1 MNQAISPVADSQ
13 DGAAL
18 SSLALRLKT
27 ETAAEHERM
36 HQLMGQADVFSS
48 REKYSQ
54 FTLSQYYFQLEI
66 EHLFEKDQVADHI
79 PDLDIRG
86 RSEQAKLDLQD
97 LGVQAQGQALV
108 SEQVTFPAALGWI
121 YVSEGSTLGA
131 AFLFKEAQKHLG
143 LSAENGARNLAAY
156 PEGRAKVWKRF
167 VQALDEAQFNK
178 EQQDQVVQGALD
190 AFNYFGELLINVDQ
204 LK

>member
-1 MNQAISPVADSQ
+1 MNQATSPVTNTEPS
-13 DGAAL
+13 L
-18 SSLALRLKT
+18 SLPSLALRLKT

-36 HQLMGQADVFSS
+36 HQLMGAADIFSTL
-48 REKYSQ
+48 EKYTQ

-66 EHLFEKDQVADHI
+66 EHLFEKDLVAAHI

-86 RSEQAKLDLQD
+86 RSEQAKLDLKD
-97 LGVQAQGQALV
+97 LNLQPLGQALV
-108 SEQVTFPAALGWI
+108 SQDVQFPAAWGWI

-131 AFLFKEAQKHLG
+131 AFLFKQAQQHLG

-167 VQALDEAQFNK
+167 VQALDDAQLSTV
-178 EQQDQVVQGALD
+178 EQDQVVQGALD
-190 AFNYFGELLINVDQ
+190 AFGYFGELLTRLDQ